1 LEFAPRGRPR
11 DSIPY
16 RHCVHK
22 MAARKREIIVRALR
36 LLWRY
41 RLRSGLLML
50 SAALGV
56 CGVECSVNYGESGT
70 KQILD
75 QIREMGTNVLIITPA
90 QSRVIAGRARTG
102 APVTTLVEHDY
113 RDIKNE
119 VLSRT
124 RSSALV
130 TQSFWNKAG
139 DLSKNGVVV
148 GCEPEYFAIKDWQV
162 VSGEVFDA
170 AQERTASRVAVLGH
184 AVAADLFGA
193 ASPLGERMMINRM
206 PFTVIGVLSER
217 GQGLDVSNEDNQIY
231 VPLGTAMRRLMNV
244 DHYAGIVLEMDS
256 LRSMDAAAE
265 QSRSL
270 LHRLHRIQP
279 NRPDDFQ
286 IQNQNS
292 LLDTQMAAARRLG
305 VFLRWIAASA
315 LAVSGLGI
323 VAITW
328 IAMKERTREI
338 GTRRALGAT
347 AADIFLQATCETVAL
362 AFGGGLMGMAVSWP
376 ASRLISDSVRL
387 PFVFDGKNAV
397 LAFVAAASLNLALSL
412 LPSRKAA
419 SIRPI
424 EALRFE

>member
-1 LEFAPRGRPR
+1 M
-11 DSIPY
+11 I
-16 RHCVHK
+16 
-22 MAARKREIIVRALR
+22 ARQRQIILRALR
-36 LLWRY
+36 LMCRY
-41 RLRSGLLML
+41 RLRSALLML

-56 CGVECSVNYGESGT
+56 CGVVCSVNYGASGT

-75 QIREMGTNVLIITPA
+75 QIRRMGTNVLIITPA

-102 APVTTLVEHDY
+102 VAVTTLVERDY
-113 RDIKNE
+113 RAVKND

-162 VSGEVFDA
+162 VSGELFGST
-170 AQERTASRVAVLGH
+170 QERTASRVAVLGH
-184 AVAADLFGA
+184 TVAADLFGA
-193 ASPLGERMMINRM
+193 SSPIGQRMMINRV
-206 PFTVIGVLSER
+206 PFAVIGVLNER

-231 VPLGTAMRRLMNV
+231 VPLATAMRRLMNV
-244 DHYAGIVLEMDS
+244 DHYAGIVLEIDS
-256 LRSMDAAAE
+256 LGSMDAAAE
-265 QSRSL
+265 ESRSL
-270 LHRLHRIQP
+270 LHQLHRVQP

-286 IQNQNS
+286 IQNQKS
-292 LLDTQMAAARRLG
+292 LLDTQTAAARRLDF
-305 VFLRWIAASA
+305 FLRWIAASA
-315 LAVSGLGI
+315 LTVSGLGI

-338 GTRRALGAT
+338 GTRRSLGAT
-347 AADIFLQATCETVAL
+347 SQDIFLEVTSEMLTLAL
-362 AFGGGLMGMAVSWP
+362 GGGLLGMALSWP
-376 ASRLISDSVRL
+376 TSRLISDSVRL
-387 PFVFDGKNAV
+387 PFIFDGRSAV
-397 LAFVAAASLNLALSL
+397 LAFAAAVTLNLAFSI